1 MAGVRLQIDAGRFVA
16 VVGRNGSGK
25 STLARLANGLLL
37 PTEGRVLVAGRDTAH
52 PDWNWEARRRVGV
65 VFQNPDN
72 QLVAPTVE
80 EELAF
85 GPENLGVPPAEIDA
99 RVERGLALSGL
110 AGRRTQPPYM
120 LSGGQKQLLAVAA
133 VMAMQP
139 DVLVLDEAT
148 AMLDPP
154 ARAQLV
160 ATALRLCREEGVA
173 VLHVTH
179 HMDEAAVA
187 DRVVAL
193 DRGRV
198 AFDGPPGEL
207 LADEGLLARLGA
219 DVPPVVRMAREL
231 AAAGLPVQPGTFRL
245 EELVEQLGRCCRGPE
260 TARER

>member
-1 MAGVRLQIDAGRFVA
+1 MA

-72 QLVAPTVE
+72 QLVAATVE

-148 AMLDPP
+148 AMLDPAGP
-154 ARAQLV
+154 GAAGGDG
-160 ATALRLCREEGVA
+160 A
-173 VLHVTH
+173 
-179 HMDEAAVA
+179 AAVPGGG
-187 DRVVAL
+187 
-193 DRGRV
+193 RGR
-198 AFDGPPGEL
+198 AARHPPYGRSGRRRPGRGAGPG
-207 LADEGLLARLGA
+207 AGGL
-219 DVPPVVRMAREL
+219 
-231 AAAGLPVQPGTFRL
+231 
-245 EELVEQLGRCCRGPE
+245 
-260 TARER
+260 